1 MADLYVQQIGEG
13 PDLVFLH
20 GWGMHSGVWEEVVE
34 GLVDHYRITLIDLP
48 GHGYSRLA
56 YQMPSPNHNQVKQKG
71 YGFRENTLIGLDAN
85 DGSTLTLRGLS
96 QWVAAH
102 APSKAIWI
110 GWSLGG
116 LIAQRLAID
125 MPERVNKLVLVSAS
139 PCFVR
144 RPDWP
149 YAVDYRVLHQFAESL
164 RQDYRATLKR
174 FLALEVH
181 GGEHEAGQL
190 RALRALVFQHGDPDP
205 DWLRA
210 GLHLLETEDLRP
222 ELQYIACPT
231 LLLMGRRD
239 NLVPASAG
247 KAVQRLLYNAHLHV
261 FSGAA
266 HAPFFSHGQEFI
278 DHLQVFIS

>member
-1 MADLYVQQIGEG
+1 MTDLYVQQVGEG

-20 GWGMHSGVWEEVVE
+20 GWGMHSGVWDDVVE
-34 GLVDHYRITLIDLP
+34 ALVDDYRITLIDLP
-48 GHGYSRLA
+48 GHGYSRFAFQGSLQQSRSRVEEDSLT
-56 YQMPSPNHNQVKQKG
+56 Y
-71 YGFRENTLIGLDAN
+71 LDAN
-85 DGSTLTLRGLS
+85 DETPLTLRGLS
-96 QWVAAH
+96 HQIAVN
-102 APSKAIWI
+102 APAKAIWI

-125 MPERVNKLVLVSAS
+125 APTRVSKLVLVSAS

-149 YAVDYRVLHQFAESL
+149 WAVDYRVLRQFAENLSL
-164 RQDYRATLKR
+164 DYRGTLKR

-181 GGEHEAGQL
+181 GGEHEVAQL
-190 RALRALVFQHGDPDP
+190 RALRGLVFQHGDPDP

-210 GLHLLETEDLRP
+210 GLKFLESEDLRS
-222 ELQYIACPT
+222 ELSDIQCPT

-247 KAVQRLLYNAHLHV
+247 TAVQRLLPNARLQV
-261 FSGAA
+261 FAGAA
-266 HAPFFSHGQEFI
+266 HAPFFSHSHEFMR
-278 DHLQVFIS
+278 HLQVFIHE